1 MKAAVFNN
9 TIYSYSAVFEP
20 AEEGGYTVS
29 IPALPGC
36 ISEGDTFEE
45 SKQNI
50 EEAAALYIEELIAEK
65 KNHHIANTQDYI
77 IAPIHVK
84 ALAA

>member
-1 MKAAVFNN
+1 MKSALFSN
-9 TIYSYSAVFEP
+9 TMYSYSAVFEP

-29 IPALPGC
+29 VPALPGC

-45 SKQNI
+45 AKKNI
-50 EEAAALYIEELIAEK
+50 EEAAALYIEELVAEK
-65 KNHHIANTQDYI
+65 NNDHIATTQDYI
-77 IAPIHVK
+77 IAPIHIK

>member
-1 MKAAVFNN
+1 MKHVQTDIKNYN
-9 TIYSYSAVFEP
+9 YTAVFEP

-45 SKQNI
+45 AKRNI
-50 EEAAALYIEELIAEK
+50 EEAAALYVEVLQEDRVNEEL
-65 KNHHIANTQDYI
+65 NYRQDYI

-84 ALAA
+84 ATA

>member
-1 MKAAVFNN
+1 MKHVQTGIKNYN
-9 TIYSYSAVFEP
+9 YTAVFEP

-45 SKQNI
+45 AKQNI
-50 EEAAALYIEELIAEK
+50 EEAAALYVEVLQEDRVNEEP
-65 KNHHIANTQDYI
+65 NYRQDYI

-84 ALAA
+84 AIA